1 MAAPNRTGL
10 IEYVARA
17 LVEKPE
23 AVTISESH
31 GRSGFSIRLHV
42 APDDMGRVIG
52 KDGRI
57 ANAMRALMRVGT
69 SPGDHVSLDI
79 D

>member
-1 MAAPNRTGL
+1 MPDTKGL
-10 IEYVARA
+10 VEYVAHS
-17 LVEKPE
+17 LVENQE
-23 AVTISESH
+23 AVEVTEIRTRH
-31 GRSGFSIRLHV
+31 GLVVRLHV

-57 ANAMRALMRVGT
+57 ANAIRALARVNAQR
-69 SPGDHVSLDI
+69 GDRVSLDI

>member
-1 MAAPNRTGL
+1 MPDIKGL
-10 IEYVARA
+10 VEYVARS
-17 LVEKPE
+17 LVENQE
-23 AVTISESH
+23 AVEVTEIHTRH
-31 GRSGFSIRLHV
+31 GLVVRLHV

-57 ANAMRALMRVGT
+57 ANAIRALARVNAHR
-69 SPGDHVSLDI
+69 GDRVSLDI

>member
-1 MAAPNRTGL
+1 MMADVKGL
-10 IEYVARA
+10 VEYVARS
-17 LVEKPE
+17 LVENQE
-23 AVTISESH
+23 AVEVTQIHSRH
-31 GRSGFSIRLHV
+31 GLVIRLHV

-57 ANAMRALMRVGT
+57 ANAIRALARIHAHR
-69 SPGDHVSLDI
+69 GDRVSLDI

>member
-1 MAAPNRTGL
+1 MADVKGL
-10 IEYVARA
+10 VEYVARS
-17 LVEKPE
+17 LVESQD
-23 AVTISESH
+23 AVEVTEIHTRH
-31 GRSGFSIRLHV
+31 GLVIRLHV

-57 ANAMRALMRVGT
+57 ANAIRALVRINAHR
-69 SPGDHVSLDI
+69 GDRVSLDI

>member
-1 MAAPNRTGL
+1 MADVKGL
-10 IEYVARA
+10 VEYVARS
-17 LVEKPE
+17 LVDSPE
-23 AVTISESH
+23 VVEVTEIQTRH
-31 GRSGFSIRLHV
+31 GLVVRLHV

-57 ANAMRALMRVGT
+57 ANAMRALARVNA
-69 SPGDHVSLDI
+69 PRGDRVSLDI